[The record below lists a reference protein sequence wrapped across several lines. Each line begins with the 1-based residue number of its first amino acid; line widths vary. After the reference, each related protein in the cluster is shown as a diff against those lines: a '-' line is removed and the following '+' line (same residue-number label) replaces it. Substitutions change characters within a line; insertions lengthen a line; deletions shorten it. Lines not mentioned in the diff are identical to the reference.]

1 MDELRYM
8 ISDASKKV
16 SVEAHVLRYWE
27 EELEMEI
34 PRNEMGHRY
43 YTEEHIRIFKQVK
56 QLKDSGYQLKAVK
69 MLLPKLKDMNDDELH
84 FLSIISEEM
93 NRRAL
98 AEEPDTGDE
107 PAAEKKGAANIIP
120 MNPSAATS
128 SPISE
133 TDDKMQQ
140 FQAIMTGI
148 MSQALQQNSERFLSE
163 LEVRVTDRMLK
174 ELNYNIRQIEEMQ
187 EQHFR
192 QIDAAIHNHRE
203 AAAARV
209 PRKLFERREKK
220 RRQQE
225 S

>member
-98 AEEPDTGDE
+98 AEEPGAEDE
-107 PAAEKKGAANIIP
+107 LTAEKKAAANIIP
-120 MNPSAATS
+120 MNPSASAPT
-128 SPISE
+128 PE

-148 MSQALQQNSERFLSE
+148 MTQALQQNSEWFLSE

-174 ELNYNIRQIEEMQ
+174 ELNYNMRQMEEMQ
-187 EQHFR
+187 EQHFK
-192 QIDAAIHNHRE
+192 QIDAAIHSHRE

>member
-8 ISDASKKV
+8 ISNASKKV
-16 SVEAHVLRYWE
+16 NVETHVLCYWE
-27 EELEMEI
+27 EELEMDI

-69 MLLPKLKDMNDDELH
+69 MLLPKLKDMNEDELH

-98 AEEPDTGDE
+98 AEEPDTADE
-107 PAAEKKGAANIIP
+107 PAAEKKAAANIIP
-120 MNPSAATS
+120 MNPSTS
-128 SPISE
+128 APTTE
-133 TDDKMQQ
+133 TDDKIHQ

-148 MSQALQQNSERFLSE
+148 MTQALQQNSEWFLSE

-192 QIDAAIHNHRE
+192 QIDAAIHSHRE

>member
-16 SVEAHVLRYWE
+16 NVEAHVLRYWE
-27 EELEMEI
+27 EELEMDI

-43 YTEEHIRIFKQVK
+43 YTEEHIRIFRQVK

-98 AEEPDTGDE
+98 AEEPGTGDE
-107 PAAEKKGAANIIP
+107 PAGEQKGAANIIP
-120 MNPSAATS
+120 MNPAA
-128 SPISE
+128 PAQK

-140 FQAIMTGI
+140 FQSIMTGI
-148 MSQALQQNSERFLSE
+148 MTQALQQNSEWFLSE

-174 ELNYNIRQIEEMQ
+174 ELNYNMRQMEEMQ

-192 QIDAAIHNHRE
+192 QIDAAIHSHRE
-203 AAAARV
+203 AAAARI
-209 PRKLFERREKK
+209 PRKLFEKREKK
-220 RRQQE
+220 RRLQE

>member
-16 SVEAHVLRYWE
+16 NVEAHVLRYWE
-27 EELEMEI
+27 EELEMDI

-98 AEEPDTGDE
+98 AEEPGTEDE
-107 PAAEKKGAANIIP
+107 PTAEKKAAVNIIP
-120 MNPSAATS
+120 MNPSASAPTA
-128 SPISE
+128 E

-148 MSQALQQNSERFLSE
+148 MTQALQQNSEWFLSE

-174 ELNYNIRQIEEMQ
+174 ELNYNMRQMEEMQ

>member
-16 SVEAHVLRYWE
+16 NVEAHVLRYWE
-27 EELEMEI
+27 DELEMDI

-43 YTEEHIRIFKQVK
+43 YTEEHIRIFRQVK

-98 AEEPDTGDE
+98 AEEPGAEDE
-107 PAAEKKGAANIIP
+107 LTAEKKAAANIIP
-120 MNPSAATS
+120 MNPSASAPT
-128 SPISE
+128 PE

-148 MSQALQQNSERFLSE
+148 MTQALQQNSEWFLSE

-174 ELNYNIRQIEEMQ
+174 ELNYNMRQMEEMQ
-187 EQHFR
+187 EQHFK
-192 QIDAAIHNHRE
+192 QIDAAIHSHRE

>member
-16 SVEAHVLRYWE
+16 NVEAHVLRYWE
-27 EELEMEI
+27 EELEMDI

-43 YTEEHIRIFKQVK
+43 YTEEHIRIFRQVK

-98 AEEPDTGDE
+98 AEEPGAEDE
-107 PAAEKKGAANIIP
+107 LTAEKKAAANIIP
-120 MNPSAATS
+120 MNPSASAPT
-128 SPISE
+128 PE

-148 MSQALQQNSERFLSE
+148 MTQALQQNSEWFLSE

-174 ELNYNIRQIEEMQ
+174 ELNYNMRQMEEMQ
-187 EQHFR
+187 EQHFK
-192 QIDAAIHNHRE
+192 QIDAAIHSHRE

>member
-16 SVEAHVLRYWE
+16 NVEAHVLRYWE
-27 EELEMEI
+27 EELEMDI

-69 MLLPKLKDMNDDELH
+69 MLLPKLKDMNEDELH

-98 AEEPDTGDE
+98 AEEPDTADE
-107 PAAEKKGAANIIP
+107 PAAEKKAAANIIP
-120 MNPSAATS
+120 MNPSASAPT
-128 SPISE
+128 SE

-148 MSQALQQNSERFLSE
+148 MSQALQQNSEWFLSE
-163 LEVRVTDRMLK
+163 LEVRIIDRMLK
-174 ELNYNIRQIEEMQ
+174 ELNYNMRQMEEMQ

-192 QIDAAIHNHRE
+192 QLDAAIHSHRE